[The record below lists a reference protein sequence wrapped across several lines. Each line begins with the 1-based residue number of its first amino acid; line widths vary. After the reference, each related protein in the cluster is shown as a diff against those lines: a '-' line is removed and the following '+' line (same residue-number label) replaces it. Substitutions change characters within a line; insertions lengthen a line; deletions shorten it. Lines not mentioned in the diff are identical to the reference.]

1 MADAP
6 TTPSFFERTRSAK
19 KIIVIDFGFL
29 GDSVHLVPSLWE
41 IKRNYPD
48 AKLHTLSA
56 TVGAELLKLAPCV
69 DRHWAFPLT
78 EKSPPWWRH
87 WPILR
92 ALRWQKFDAAF
103 NFTGSDRSLFATA
116 FIGATSALI
125 IQPGRAHFW
134 NRWIRAD
141 WLSRGTRDLP
151 VYEQRRQLLAA
162 AGLALQAP
170 RFDLRIPAAAS
181 DWAQTKT
188 PSGSIHLSINASAAE
203 KEWPL
208 DNWIDLT
215 KRLLAAR
222 PSIDLVATA
231 SSKPREI
238 TRLRTLADAVADSR
252 LQCVEGPDIAQLA
265 AILQRCRLHIGADS
279 GVLHLAVALGVPT
292 LSIFR
297 EYEGLNEWAPVGDF
311 HQHIAVHCRC
321 ISDNRDDCHR
331 TGRSACLAGISPQQ
345 VEALAFHESINKSQ
359 R

>member
-29 GDSVHLVPSLWE
+29 GDSVHLIPSLWE

-48 AKLHTLSA
+48 AELHTLSA

-69 DRHWAFPLT
+69 DRPRAFPLT
-78 EKSPPWWRH
+78 EKSPPWWKH
-87 WPILR
+87 WSVLR
-92 ALRWQKFDAAF
+92 ALRWRKFDAAF

-116 FIGATSALI
+116 FIGAPSALI
-125 IQPGRAHFW
+125 IKPERAHFW

-141 WLSRGTRDLP
+141 WLPRGPRNLP
-151 VYEQRRQLLAA
+151 VFEQRRQLLAA
-162 AGLALQAP
+162 AGLVLQTP
-170 RFDLRIPAAAS
+170 HFDLRIPATAS
-181 DWAQTKT
+181 EWAQMKT

-208 DNWIDLT
+208 ENWIELT
-215 KRLLAAR
+215 KRLFAAR
-222 PSIDLVATA
+222 PSIDLIATA
-231 SSKPREI
+231 SSKPREL
-238 TRLRTLADAVADSR
+238 TRLRALASAVPDTR
-252 LQCVEGPDIAQLA
+252 LHCVEGPDIAQLA

-292 LSIFR
+292 LSVFR
-297 EYEGLNEWAPVGDF
+297 EYAGLKEWAPAGEP
-311 HQHIAVHCRC
+311 HRHIAVNCRC
-321 ISDNRDDCHR
+321 ISENRDDCQR
-331 TGRSACLAGISPQQ
+331 TGRSTCLAGISPEQM
-345 VEALAFHESINKSQ
+345 ETLALGTPMKSQ